1 MRHGDLP
8 RYTTTHLP
16 GGGVTY
22 TKVAAGAELAGEA
35 VAAMAADSQPT
46 LSCKSLSPSAT
57 DYWCVTACAG
67 RNNCPRNICKCDEGF
82 RTPQSCRG
90 GGDCTCSRQRCAS
103 DCLTCV
109 VGSTRYSK
117 EKYDSCIVSRAMPL
131 LRITYLLPLTTTYY
145 H

>member
-1 MRHGDLP
+1 MRPRYDPPAITLTPPLTLALALTPALPPTPTPALPLLTPTPNQAEAAANRAALQHGDLP

-67 RNNCPRNICKCDEGF
+67 RNNCPRNICKCDEG
-82 RTPQSCRG
+82 
-90 GGDCTCSRQRCAS
+90 
-103 DCLTCV
+103 
-109 VGSTRYSK
+109 
-117 EKYDSCIVSRAMPL
+117 
-131 LRITYLLPLTTTYY
+131 
-145 H
+145 